1 MFWVHIYVWSAQK
14 ESKFLFNFSYSY
26 LPFATMGSGS
36 LQAMTIFESKYKDD
50 LTREQAIALVTEA
63 ISAGIYHDLGSGSHV
78 DYCVLEDNKTEMF
91 RNAVR
96 NENLHPISF

>member
-1 MFWVHIYVWSAQK
+1 MYGQCLRKVTL
-14 ESKFLFNFSYSY
+14 FLCSYSY

-50 LTREQAIALVTEA
+50 LTREQAIALCVEA

-78 DYCVLEDNKTEMF
+78 DYCVLSEGKT
-91 RNAVR
+91 
-96 NENLHPISF
+96 

>member
-50 LTREQAIALVTEA
+50 LTRE
-63 ISAGIYHDLGSGSHV
+63 
-78 DYCVLEDNKTEMF
+78 
-91 RNAVR
+91 
-96 NENLHPISF
+96 

>member
-1 MFWVHIYVWSAQK
+1 MQ
-14 ESKFLFNFSYSY
+14 ESKLFFYLSYSY

-50 LTREQAIALVTEA
+50 MTREEAVELVTEA

-78 DYCVLEDNKTEMF
+78 DYCVLTK
-91 RNAVR
+91 
-96 NENLHPISF
+96 